1 MRFKGKLVFS
11 KKPILA
17 YDHLA
22 CMKRRLDENLLND
35 TVIPVFTL
43 FYFTL
48 FYFIFL
54 VTKEK
59 TLCGRPIYIQF
70 VNNPKAGLVVP

>member
-11 KKPILA
+11 KKLILA

-48 FYFIFL
+48 VYFIFL

-59 TLCGRPIYIQF
+59 TLCWRPIYIQF
-70 VNNPKAGLVVP
+70 VNNSKAGLVVP

>member
-11 KKPILA
+11 EKPILA

-22 CMKRRLDENLLND
+22 CMKRRLDENLND

-48 FYFIFL
+48 VYFTFFGNKRENSL
-54 VTKEK
+54 LETNLYPVCK
-59 TLCGRPIYIQF
+59 
-70 VNNPKAGLVVP
+70 

>member
-11 KKPILA
+11 KKLILA

-35 TVIPVFTL
+35 TVIPVL
-43 FYFTL
+43 FYFFFIL
-48 FYFIFL
+48 FFW
-54 VTKEK
+54 
-59 TLCGRPIYIQF
+59 
-70 VNNPKAGLVVP
+70 

>member
-11 KKPILA
+11 KKLILA

-35 TVIPVFTL
+35 TVIPV
-43 FYFTL
+43 L
-48 FYFIFL
+48 FYFILFYFFGNKRENSL
-54 VTKEK
+54 LQTNLYPVCK
-59 TLCGRPIYIQF
+59 
-70 VNNPKAGLVVP
+70 

>member
-43 FYFTL
+43 FYF
-48 FYFIFL
+48 IFL